1 METIVVDKRSWNRQN
16 KSIIG
21 EPRLATGCSI
31 YKTKCRCVDEGNFE
45 TEIFAVAGYYI
56 PTCNSYFIQQPAET
70 PTQSRVC
77 CKKSIQMRVSLLLL
91 S

>member
-31 YKTKCRCVDEGNFE
+31 YTTKYRCVDEGNFE
-45 TEIFAVAGYYI
+45 TEIFAVAEYLY
-56 PTCNSYFIQQPAET
+56 TCNSYFIQQPAET